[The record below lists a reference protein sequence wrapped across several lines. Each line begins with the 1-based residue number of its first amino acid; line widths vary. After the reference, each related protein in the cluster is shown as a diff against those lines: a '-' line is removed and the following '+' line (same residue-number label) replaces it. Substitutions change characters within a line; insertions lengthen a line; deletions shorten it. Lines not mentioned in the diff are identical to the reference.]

1 MGGVVDAVSNA
12 VSDVVDTVGNV
23 VSDVVDAG
31 VKVVDAVGTA
41 IENTAQAAVNDPI
54 GTMAKVA
61 AVATGNVELLPL
73 ISAADVV
80 AHGGDLQQAAIA
92 AGTTYVAQGVANYV
106 AADLSTANTYDTTPF
121 SEQTRM
127 LAEQNAGMITP
138 DQLSNAIGAGSGS
151 AVRTAIT
158 TGDLQQS
165 LVAGLTGGAGSY
177 VGQEVKAD
185 TADLLGKTGST
196 IAGNVAGATTAGFLQ
211 GKDPNQVFGSSLVNN
226 LINVNLANLNAGKG
240 SEPEPTKKAETPNDI
255 LTAYNSL
262 NDLDKTFVNT
272 AVMTGT
278 DLETAVNYAMANPTM
293 TTSMKDGVQYAALDT
308 GTRTDAGGGNYWTL
322 NADGSVRTD
331 PSGNS
336 EVKNADGTWPSEAP
350 PPVSESKPEFKYN
363 SDGSIDE
370 LQKDGSYQRI
380 NDIKLDE
387 SGKIMT
393 LDNEIGRA
401 HV

>member
-1 MGGVVDAVSNA
+1 
-12 VSDVVDTVGNV
+12 
-23 VSDVVDAG
+23 
-31 VKVVDAVGTA
+31 
-41 IENTAQAAVNDPI
+41 
-54 GTMAKVA
+54 
-61 AVATGNVELLPL
+61 
-73 ISAADVV
+73 
-80 AHGGDLQQAAIA
+80 
-92 AGTTYVAQGVANYV
+92 
-106 AADLSTANTYDTTPF
+106 
-121 SEQTRM
+121 M
-127 LAEQNAGMITP
+127 LFR
-138 DQLSNAIGAGSGS
+138 S
-151 AVRTAIT
+151 
-158 TGDLQQS
+158 
-165 LVAGLTGGAGSY
+165 
-177 VGQEVKAD
+177 
-185 TADLLGKTGST
+185 
-196 IAGNVAGATTAGFLQ
+196 ATTAGFLQ

-393 LDNEIGRA
+393 LDNGQWTDTGTYAKGTEAMRATGDSQYTLNKDELSQGYYYASDGSMRTPDGSFFVKIYGTSDSTPQQAYTVAPESSLSDAFKNVGGILGLGGGDPNATYRALFGGGEIGRA
-401 HV
+401 HG